1 MYQLLKVWV
10 TMFVYQRLKVWV
22 TMFVYQRLKP
32 VLNWANVSS
41 RT

>member
-1 MYQLLKVWV
+1 MTAAGLLHASRKLAV
-10 TMFVYQRLKVWV
+10 LKPLRVEV
-22 TMFVYQRLKP
+22 INLKP